1 MPDENLRKV
10 IDLSYQMLELAD
22 HGDKQRQDAGAGA
35 VYARLRD
42 AAYKLR
48 QLAEQELARQGAHGP
63 IKGKNK

>member
-1 MPDENLRKV
+1 MADENLKKV

-22 HGDKQRQDAGAGA
+22 HGDKLRQDAGSGA

-48 QLAEQELARQGAHGP
+48 QLAQQELARQVADSKP
-63 IKGKNK
+63 KGKKH